1 VSVNGDCDA
10 SENFIFVRGKVL
22 TAIVTGLTRAA
33 HGLGPYD
40 LSCGDL
46 PGTVDYVLTPNDI
59 AFVNDLASQ
68 MSDEIERRATEN
80 GYASFSLGALYD
92 RSKDDVPFEL
102 EAFLKS
108 DSPYGDLIGL
118 DGVHPSAKGQTVLA
132 RAARQAI
139 QRTYGTGK
147 PE

>member
-1 VSVNGDCDA
+1 
-10 SENFIFVRGKVL
+10 
-22 TAIVTGLTRAA
+22 
-33 HGLGPYD
+33 
-40 LSCGDL
+40 
-46 PGTVDYVLTPNDI
+46 
-59 AFVNDLASQ
+59 
-68 MSDEIERRATEN
+68 MSDEIERHAAEN

-92 RSKDDVPFEL
+92 NSKDGVPFDL
-102 EAFLKS
+102 EAFLTS
-108 DSPYGDLIGL
+108 NSPYGEFISL